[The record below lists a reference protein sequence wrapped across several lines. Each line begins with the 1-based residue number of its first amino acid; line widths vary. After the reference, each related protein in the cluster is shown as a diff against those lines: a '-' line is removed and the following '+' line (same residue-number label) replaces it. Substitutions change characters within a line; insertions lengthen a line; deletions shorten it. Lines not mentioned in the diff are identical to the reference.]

1 MASAP
6 TLARPGAPAAAV
18 SHRRAAVALA
28 LLLGLQSVST
38 DVYLPALPMLTRQLG
53 ARISQ
58 GQLTLSAMILAFG
71 LAQLVWGP
79 LADRVGRRPV
89 LLIGLAAYTL
99 ASAGCLL
106 AGSIDSLLAWRVLQ
120 GAALAAP
127 VVCARAVLRD
137 LYEPVQGAQV
147 MALALSGLGVIAL
160 IGPLA
165 GGVAAAALREAVD
178 QTVHS
183 ARDVIRVMQVPV
195 LAVLPALPQPLLLRR
210 RSRLRKIAVV
220 ALLLLL
226 ASVVAALHYFYMPI
240 DVAWYGLLRRLDH

>member
-1 MASAP
+1 M
-6 TLARPGAPAAAV
+6 
-18 SHRRAAVALA
+18 
-28 LLLGLQSVST
+28 GLVF
-38 DVYLPALPMLTRQLG
+38 A
-53 ARISQ
+53 
-58 GQLTLSAMILAFG
+58 
-71 LAQLVWGP
+71 
-79 LADRVGRRPV
+79 
-89 LLIGLAAYTL
+89 
-99 ASAGCLL
+99 
-106 AGSIDSLLAWRVLQ
+106 
-120 GAALAAP
+120 
-127 VVCARAVLRD
+127 
-137 LYEPVQGAQV
+137 
-147 MALALSGLGVIAL
+147 
-160 IGPLA
+160 LA